1 MPMIRKSAILLAAL
15 AVALGTLFT
24 SSAAFAAPAGRSA
37 PSTTHHFAT
46 PKLLQT
52 GMYVAGFNAAVA
64 KAHGYKIVTYAN
76 GDQQSVPI
84 NPNSRLPKSPILS
97 RSHGM
102 DISPSMVA
110 ATNTD
115 YNQVVGNC
123 GISWIR
129 VSQTGTNKV
138 AVVSGYKNL
147 AGPAYFWSW
156 NVSLSDKNG
165 TSHQTHSGA
174 TQGEA
179 ASWIWSNLNQY
190 GFTFDYVY
198 SGGAVLDDGTICLSG
213 APDVSI
219 NL

>member
-1 MPMIRKSAILLAAL
+1 MPMNRKPVILLAAL

-24 SSAAFAAPAGRSA
+24 SSAAFAAPAGHSA
-37 PSTTHHFAT
+37 PATTHPIAK
-46 PKLLQT
+46 PKLSQG

-84 NPNSRLPKSPILS
+84 NPNSRLPKSLILH
-97 RSHGM
+97 RGHG
-102 DISPSMVA
+102 IVA

-115 YNQVVGNC
+115 YNQVGGNC

-165 TSHQTHSGA
+165 TSHQTHSGP
-174 TQGEA
+174 TQGVA

-198 SGGAVLDDGTICLSG
+198 AGGATLDDGVICLSG